1 MIDYV
6 DEDVVAARNLE
17 DISYNNIT
25 IRLNFFLIISCVEG
39 CIQLDMNNKTYLLNK
54 DDIIICLPTA
64 ILSQTK
70 FSSGHKLRIMGFST
84 NFLHR
89 VVKRE
94 EISNNILSHIHKNPL
109 RHKGRKGADL
119 LMAEK
124 EIKGIKKFL
133 EEFKAFA
140 MRGNVLDMA
149 VGVVVGSAFTAIVTS
164 IVQNLLTPLLGL
176 LIPDSTFAE
185 WAPGGFGI
193 GAVIN
198 SIISFIITAFV
209 VFLLVKGVNKL
220 THLKKQEEQAQEP
233 EEPAG
238 PTTEELLTEIRDLL
252 KEQK

>member
-1 MIDYV
+1 M
-6 DEDVVAARNLE
+6 
-17 DISYNNIT
+17 
-25 IRLNFFLIISCVEG
+25 
-39 CIQLDMNNKTYLLNK
+39 
-54 DDIIICLPTA
+54 
-64 ILSQTK
+64 
-70 FSSGHKLRIMGFST
+70 
-84 NFLHR
+84 
-89 VVKRE
+89 
-94 EISNNILSHIHKNPL
+94 
-109 RHKGRKGADL
+109 
-119 LMAEK
+119 
-124 EIKGIKKFL
+124 KKFFQ
-133 EEFKAFA
+133 EFKEFA

-220 THLKKQEEQAQEP
+220 THLKKQEEPQVP

>member
-1 MIDYV
+1 M
-6 DEDVVAARNLE
+6 
-17 DISYNNIT
+17 
-25 IRLNFFLIISCVEG
+25 
-39 CIQLDMNNKTYLLNK
+39 
-54 DDIIICLPTA
+54 
-64 ILSQTK
+64 
-70 FSSGHKLRIMGFST
+70 
-84 NFLHR
+84 
-89 VVKRE
+89 
-94 EISNNILSHIHKNPL
+94 
-109 RHKGRKGADL
+109 
-119 LMAEK
+119 
-124 EIKGIKKFL
+124 KKFFQ
-133 EEFKAFA
+133 EFKEFE

-198 SIISFIITAFV
+198 SIITFLITAFV

-220 THLKKQEEQAQEP
+220 THLKKQEEPQEP
-233 EEPAG
+233 EEPKA

>member
-1 MIDYV
+1 
-6 DEDVVAARNLE
+6 
-17 DISYNNIT
+17 
-25 IRLNFFLIISCVEG
+25 
-39 CIQLDMNNKTYLLNK
+39 
-54 DDIIICLPTA
+54 
-64 ILSQTK
+64 
-70 FSSGHKLRIMGFST
+70 
-84 NFLHR
+84 
-89 VVKRE
+89 
-94 EISNNILSHIHKNPL
+94 
-109 RHKGRKGADL
+109 
-119 LMAEK
+119 
-124 EIKGIKKFL
+124 
-133 EEFKAFA
+133 

-233 EEPAG
+233 GSLELLAPEDEEPAG